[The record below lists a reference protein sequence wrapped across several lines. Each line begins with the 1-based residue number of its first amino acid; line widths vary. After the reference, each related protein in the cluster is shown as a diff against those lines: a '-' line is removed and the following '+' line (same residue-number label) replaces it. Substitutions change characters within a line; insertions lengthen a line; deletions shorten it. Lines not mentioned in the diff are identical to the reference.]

1 MKKVLLLLC
10 EGVEVLEA
18 AAFYDVLGW
27 SGASGLDPVKVITVG
42 LHTEVNCSFGLKIIP
57 DALLQEIDV
66 KQFDALAI
74 PGGFETFGFYKD
86 AYSEQV
92 ISFINHFGELK
103 KPIASICVGA
113 LPLAKTGLLNGQRGT
128 TYHLMDGKRRRQ
140 LVEFGVQVIDEPI
153 VRTNNIITS
162 TSPATAVEVAF
173 NLLAELTSLEN
184 ANRVRYLM
192 SFSNIK
198 NAH

>member
-27 SGASGLDPVKVITVG
+27 SGASGLDPVKVITAG
-42 LHTEVNCSFGLKIIP
+42 LHTEVNCSFGLKIIA

-74 PGGFETFGFYKD
+74 PGGFEAFGFYKD

-92 ISFINHFGELK
+92 TGFIKNFGELK

-113 LPLAKTGLLNGQRGT
+113 LPLAKTGLLIGQRGT
-128 TYHLMDGKRRRQ
+128 TYHLMEGKRRQQ
-140 LVEFGVQVIDEPI
+140 LAEFGVQVIDEPI
-153 VRTNNIITS
+153 VRTNNIRQLFT
-162 TSPATAVEVAF
+162 
-173 NLLAELTSLEN
+173 
-184 ANRVRYLM
+184 
-192 SFSNIK
+192 
-198 NAH
+198 